1 MIQRM
6 LAIWSLVSLP
16 FLNPAW
22 ISGSSWFTY
31 CWSLTWRI
39 LSVTLLAWEMSA
51 IAWQSEHSLALPFFG
66 IGMKTDLFQS
76 CAHCGVFQ
84 ISKAEQ
90 NHLISQCSQL
100 QGSLFNSHLFAVHLK
115 YDLWRPTVEDCSR
128 SQWYSRGQRDQNVC
142 LQRAYILR
150 EERQWMDERI
160 ARSVVD
166 CG

>member
-39 LSVTLLAWEMSA
+39 LSVTLLACEMSA
-51 IAWQSEHSLALPFFG
+51 IAWQSEHSLALSFFG

-76 CAHCGVFQ
+76 CAHCWVFQ

-100 QGSLFNSHLFAVHLK
+100 QGSLFNSHLFAVHYL
-115 YDLWRPTVEDCSR
+115 LLEHTPWNSNVNAFCHLAQISLLMSHIQGST
-128 SQWYSRGQRDQNVC
+128 NVC
-142 LQRAYILR
+142 RLVASSVCPSIHPIL
-150 EERQWMDERI
+150 DK
-160 ARSVVD
+160 
-166 CG
+166 GL